1 LKLPEPDVPEP
12 PQPKRSRN
20 QIQEF
25 GKQYLGRKA
34 VKDQKDRINDQLEY
48 LGTDIKKVSEKEMA
62 RKVVAKT
69 LPPAAR
75 LKYIRR
81 GGKEMTQSK

>member
-1 LKLPEPDVPEP
+1 M
-12 PQPKRSRN
+12 
-20 QIQEF
+20 
-25 GKQYLGRKA
+25 
-34 VKDQKDRINDQLEY
+34 NDQLEY